1 MTLATLGITAG
12 HVAAAAWFALSWA
25 FLIAVVGGVLLVRW
39 HAHDHA
45 AAEETEAV
53 MRILAKSTDHTH
65 EMDALL

>member
-25 FLIAVVGGVLLVRW
+25 FLIAVVGGVLLARW
-39 HAHDHA
+39 YAHDHA

-53 MRILAKSTDHTH
+53 MRTLATTTVADHSKDIL
-65 EMDALL
+65 